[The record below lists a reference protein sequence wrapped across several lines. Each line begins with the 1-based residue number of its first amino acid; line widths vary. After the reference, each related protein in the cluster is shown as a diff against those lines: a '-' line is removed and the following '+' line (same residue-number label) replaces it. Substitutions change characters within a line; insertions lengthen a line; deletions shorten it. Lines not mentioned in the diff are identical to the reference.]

1 MSVSFL
7 GEFRTLFHVKD
18 NWNVQVCWMVVGVK
32 TFPTSSLWK
41 SKRSIHR
48 LAPSFTYL
56 VYGLL
61 TSSHHVYSRKTDV
74 AYGLLTSSHH
84 VYIQYMYIVGKYKIY
99 LYEL

>member
-61 TSSHHVYSRKTDV
+61 TSSHHVY
-74 AYGLLTSSHH
+74 
-84 VYIQYMYIVGKYKIY
+84 IQYMYIVGKYKIY